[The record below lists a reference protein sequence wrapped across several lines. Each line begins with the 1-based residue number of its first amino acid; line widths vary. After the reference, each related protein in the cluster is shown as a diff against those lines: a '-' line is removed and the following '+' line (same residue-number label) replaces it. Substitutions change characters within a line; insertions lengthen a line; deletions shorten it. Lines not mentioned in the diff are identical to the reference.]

1 MRAWLAGVGL
11 VLLFGC
17 SMGGHRKVGSVR
29 TSVAPQAPITL
40 LRVENGAG
48 TLHVQRASG
57 PEVVIEVEVWLRE
70 GRPDTDFAPV
80 FADHVTVAERGGVFS
95 VESAHLRAADGD
107 DWQLRLT
114 LSVPSGVGIDFQQ
127 SVGLV
132 RVELP
137 EITGGRVK
145 VDTGSVAFDVPV
157 VRGALAVDVDTG
169 EASITVRDTGP
180 TEGLRAACDTGQL
193 TVTLPADACGT
204 FELRAGTGAL
214 DVAARYG
221 LAENRSHAQ
230 VESRGR
236 VGEGGPA
243 FSLTVGTGQVRLR

>member
-1 MRAWLAGVGL
+1 MRMGLAAFGM
-11 VLLFGC
+11 VLLLGC

-29 TSVAPQAPITL
+29 ASVAPQAPITM

-48 TLHVQRASG
+48 TEHVQQAAG
-57 PEVVIEVEVWLRE
+57 PEVVIEAEVWLRE
-70 GRPDTDFAPV
+70 GRPDTDFTPA
-80 FADHVTVAERGGVFS
+80 FADHVTIAEHSGVFS
-95 VESAHLRAADGD
+95 VVGAHLRAGDAD

-114 LSVPSGVGIDFQQ
+114 VSVPSGVGLDLQQ

-132 RVELP
+132 RVALP
-137 EITGGRVK
+137 EVSGGRVK
-145 VDTGSVAFDVPV
+145 VDTGSVEFAVPV
-157 VRGALAVDVDTG
+157 VGGALAVDVDTG
-169 EASITVRDTGP
+169 EASVTVRDTGP
-180 TEGLRAACDTGQL
+180 TEGLRATCGTGQL
-193 TVTLPADACGT
+193 TVTLPADVRGT

-214 DVAARYG
+214 EVAARYG
-221 LAENRSHAQ
+221 LTENRSHAR